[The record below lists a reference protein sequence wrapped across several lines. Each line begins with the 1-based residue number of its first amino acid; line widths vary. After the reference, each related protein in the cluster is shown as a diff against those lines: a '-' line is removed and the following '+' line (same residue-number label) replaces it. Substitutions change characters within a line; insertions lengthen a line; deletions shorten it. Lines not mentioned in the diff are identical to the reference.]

1 MCVVPRNGHFR
12 LSRQS
17 FLLHLPNRGE
27 RGLIGTHLFAVDLD
41 VRDIVLE
48 HGRHVHLRE
57 LVLAEHDQQARLTAG
72 TVPDDDQLLADGC
85 HWFYGIVQEGTESRV
100 ISPG

>member
-12 LSRQS
+12 LSAQS
-17 FLLHLPNRGE
+17 ILPSILSAGRLGGKGTPF
-27 RGLIGTHLFAVDLD
+27 RTHLFAVDLD

-72 TVPDDDQLLADGC
+72 TVSDDDQLLADGC
-85 HWFYGIVQEGTESRV
+85 HWFCGIAQEGTRV
-100 ISPG
+100 A